1 MAGLNEFVT
10 DTAVTKD
17 LMPSWFSKAQEALV
31 TGAQGVTGVPISSTV
46 IGSAQG
52 AFGPTGPF
60 ASGQAMLES
69 IGSGAANPWIV
80 GPGNKVSPDVTT
92 PMGGLFQAQTDYLN
106 TILPDIQAAETAK
119 YIGGG
124 GFGSRMNLSGLER
137 AKAAAAAD
145 LFQKQMASAL
155 QSQQTGAQAASGLG
169 TLGSQLTKG
178 ALETGTFEQAYPYA
192 DLINLSNIY
201 GRIAPA
207 LDRTKEQTKELS
219 LLGQIGTLG
228 SLVGGA
234 SSGIQ
239 DIATGLKNVFDFAKG
254 YFPNEYSGNYPD
266 PNVDPNYVYGTSE
279 GE

>member
-1 MAGLNEFVT
+1 
-10 DTAVTKD
+10 
-17 LMPSWFSKAQEALV
+17 
-31 TGAQGVTGVPISSTV
+31 
-46 IGSAQG
+46 
-52 AFGPTGPF
+52 
-60 ASGQAMLES
+60 MLES